1 MSIITWIVVAMIAA
15 IVADQVNNCEGFT
28 VDLCLSLLGAAIGG
42 VVYSHFAAAIT
53 PVEIDPYNPLVA
65 LFGSASA
72 LFVYRLFATAARHR
86 LGDHRR

>member
-42 VVYSHFAAAIT
+42 VVYNHFGAAIT
-53 PVEIDPYNPLVA
+53 PVEIDPHNPLVA

-86 LGDHRR
+86 LGDHRH